1 MISIPEIF
9 REIRQVSIF
18 NEAFSGGGLSPCL
31 CCHLVVMIEKAYVGT
46 RLIPFSLFFI

>member
-18 NEAFSGGGLSPCL
+18 NEAFSGGGLSACL